1 MRPAY
6 GAGDVTLGRLDCSA
20 LLCWL
25 AQTQASAAR
34 AVRQIEGPGGLP
46 GPAVRA
52 DRRLDA

>member
-6 GAGDVTLGRLDCSA
+6 GAGDVTLGRLACSA

-25 AQTQASAAR
+25 AQTQSC
-34 AVRQIEGPGGLP
+34 AVDQTEGPGGLP